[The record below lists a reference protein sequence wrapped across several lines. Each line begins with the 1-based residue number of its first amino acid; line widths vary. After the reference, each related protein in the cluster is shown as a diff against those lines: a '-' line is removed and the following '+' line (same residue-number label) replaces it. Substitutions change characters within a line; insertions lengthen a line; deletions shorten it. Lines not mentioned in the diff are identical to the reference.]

1 CTVYVDV
8 RLSDGENTSP
18 LFIDIAKSLGAKV
31 VRSVRSECSH
41 IVYTSGRQT
50 TVEQYL
56 ALDEERRPIAVGAAW
71 LKDCRDAAT
80 RLPEASYLVD
90 MEEQKT

>member
-1 CTVYVDV
+1 VLDGCTVYVDV

-41 IVYTSGRQT
+41 IVYTSG
-50 TVEQYL
+50 

-90 MEEQKT
+90 M